1 MFYDEQTPVAVGD
14 LVLGEFTES
23 FHASLLQWSKLD
35 YEAQW
40 RSAIRTLLE
49 GSKSA
54 LIVHY
59 VSPEFADNFEWW
71 PMYRAEHV
79 VYIQNQLPWHNR
91 LTQPFSLENMFS
103 LVKDRVSIN
112 ENGDHL
118 SEWSVKLSDVEE
130 FARKLSI

>member
-1 MFYDEQTPVAVGD
+1 MAVGE
-14 LVLGEFTES
+14 LVLGEFKEA
-23 FHASLLQWSKLD
+23 FHASLFQWNKTD

-40 RSAIRTLLE
+40 RSAIKTLLE

-79 VYIQNQLPWHNR
+79 VYFQNQLPWYGQLR
-91 LTQPFSLENMFS
+91 QPFSLENIFS
-103 LVKDRVSIN
+103 FVGDRVTIN
-112 ENGDHL
+112 EDGDRI
-118 SEWSVKLSDVEE
+118 SEWSVKLSDVED
-130 FARKLSI
+130 FARTLSI